1 MKLRIYN
8 TQTRR
13 KEDFEPR
20 IPGKVSMYMCGPT
33 VYNRFHIGNART
45 FVLGDTIRRILKY
58 FEYDVTYVQ
67 NFTDIDDKII
77 NRANELGMP
86 MLELVEQ
93 EIKNYF
99 EDAEGLNIK
108 RADYHPRVTEHVE
121 GIISYITELI
131 SQGFAYV
138 GGADVFFDVRKYPGY
153 GQLSNQN
160 LEDLV
165 MGSRVEVTEH
175 KNYPADFVLWKGAKP
190 SEPAWESP
198 WGLGRP
204 GWHIECSVMV
214 REILDGHIDIHA
226 GGMDL
231 MFPHHENERAQSE
244 VLSPEE
250 PYVKYWLHG
259 AFLNINSEKMSKSEG
274 NFFTA
279 KDLLESHDGNV
290 LRFFLQSAHYR
301 MPLNYDSDSL
311 ISAEHGFARLKNTHL
326 ALTQAARPSNSA
338 PDAVTIDQTAYEDR
352 FKQALADDFNTADAW
367 AVLFDFARE
376 VNTALANQALSSH
389 QATALLR
396 FLERLSDILGVG
408 LGQDQTLDQEVEEL
422 IATRQAARKAK
433 DFKAADEIRARLTEM
448 GIVLEDTPQGIRWK
462 RQ

>member
-8 TQTRR
+8 TETRH

-20 IPGKVSMYMCGPT
+20 VPGKVSMYMCGPT

-58 FEYDVTYVQ
+58 FGYEVTYVQ
-67 NFTDIDDKII
+67 NFTDIEDKVV
-77 NRANELGMP
+77 NRANELGMS
-86 MLELVEQ
+86 MHELAQQ
-93 EIKNYF
+93 EIRNYF
-99 EDAEGLNIK
+99 EDADALNIK
-108 RADYHPRVTEHVE
+108 RADYHPRVTEHVKD
-121 GIISYITELI
+121 IVSYIMELI

-138 GGADVFFDVRKYPGY
+138 SGTDVFFDVRKYPSY

-165 MGSRVEVTEH
+165 MGSRVEITEH
-175 KNYPADFVLWKGAKP
+175 KHYPADFVLWKGAKP
-190 SEPAWESP
+190 NEPAWESP

-214 REILDGHIDIHA
+214 REILGGHIDIHA

-244 VLSPEE
+244 VLSSEE
-250 PYVKYWLHG
+250 SYVKYWIHG
-259 AFLNINSEKMSKSEG
+259 AFLNINSEKMSKSAG
-274 NFFTA
+274 VFFTA
-279 KDLLESHDGNV
+279 NELLKSHDGNV

-311 ISAEHGFARLKNTHL
+311 TSAEQGFARLKNTHL
-326 ALTQAARPSNSA
+326 ALKQATQPSNRA
-338 PDAVTIDQTAYEDR
+338 LDAFSIDQPAYEAR
-352 FKQALADDFNTADAW
+352 FKESLADDFNTADAW

-376 VNTALANQALSSH
+376 VNTALANQALSST
-389 QATALLR
+389 QATDLLA
-396 FLERLSDILGVG
+396 FLERLSEVLGVS
-408 LGQDQTLDQEVEEL
+408 LGQDQTLNQEVEGL
-422 IATRQAARKAK
+422 LAIRQAAREAK
-433 DFKAADEIRARLTEM
+433 DYKAADEIRTRLTEM

>member
-8 TQTRR
+8 THTRQ
-13 KEDFEPR
+13 KQDFESR

-58 FEYDVTYVQ
+58 LGYEVTYVQ
-67 NFTDIDDKII
+67 NFTDIDDKVI
-77 NRANELGMP
+77 NRANELGVP
-86 MLELVEQ
+86 MLDLVEQ
-93 EIKNYF
+93 EIGNYF
-99 EDAEGLNIK
+99 EDADALYIK

-121 GIISYITELI
+121 DIVKYIAELI
-131 SQGFAYV
+131 SHGFAYV
-138 GGADVFFDVRKYPGY
+138 GGNDVFFDVRKYPGY
-153 GQLSNQN
+153 GQLSNQK

-165 MGSRVEVTEH
+165 MGSRVEITEH
-175 KNYPADFVLWKGAKP
+175 KLYPADFVLWKGAKP
-190 SEPAWESP
+190 NEPAWESP

-214 REILDGHIDIHA
+214 KEILDGHIDIHA

-244 VLSPEE
+244 VLSPDE
-250 PYVKYWLHG
+250 PYVRYWIHG
-259 AFLNINSEKMSKSEG
+259 AFLNINSEKMSKSVG
-274 NFFTA
+274 DFFTVN
-279 KDLLESHDGNV
+279 DLLKSHDGNV
-290 LRFFLQSAHYR
+290 LRFFLQSAQYR
-301 MPLNYDSDSL
+301 MPLNYDATSL
-311 ISAEHGFARLKNTHL
+311 ASAEQGLTRLKNTHL
-326 ALTQAARPSNSA
+326 ALMQAAQPSNSR
-338 PDAVTIDQTAYEDR
+338 PDGFTIDQPAFEVR

-376 VNTALANQALSSH
+376 VNTALASQALSAA
-389 QATALLR
+389 QAIDLLA
-396 FLERLSDILGVG
+396 FLKRLSEVLGVD
-408 LGQDQTLDQEVEEL
+408 LGQDQTLDREVEGL
-422 IATRQAARKAK
+422 LATRQAAREAK
-433 DFKAADEIRARLTEM
+433 DFKTADEIRARLTDM

>member
-1 MKLRIYN
+1 MTIKIYN
-8 TQTRR
+8 TQTRH

-20 IPGKVSMYMCGPT
+20 ISGKVSMYMCGPT

-45 FVLGDTIRRILKY
+45 FVLGDTIRRVLKY
-58 FEYDVTYVQ
+58 FGYEVTYVQ
-67 NFTDIDDKII
+67 NFTDIDDKVIT
-77 NRANELGMP
+77 RANDLEIP

-93 EIKNYF
+93 EISNYF
-99 EDAEGLNIK
+99 EDAEALNIV
-108 RADYHPRVTEHVE
+108 RADFHPRVTEHVE
-121 GIISYITELI
+121 DIVSYIESLI

-138 GGADVFFDVRKYPGY
+138 GGSDVFFDVRKYPGY
-153 GQLSNQN
+153 GELSNQK

-175 KNYPADFVLWKGAKP
+175 KRYPADFVLWKGAKP
-190 SEPAWESP
+190 NEPAWESP

-214 REILDGHIDIHA
+214 KEILNGHIDIHA

-244 VLSPEE
+244 ILSPDE

-259 AFLNINSEKMSKSEG
+259 AFLNINSEKMSKSVG

-279 KDLLESHDGNV
+279 RDLLDSYSGNV
-290 LRFFLQSAHYR
+290 IRFFLQSAHYR
-301 MPLNYDSDSL
+301 MPLNFDSDSL
-311 ISAEHGFARLKNTHL
+311 ATAEQGFARLRNAHL
-326 ALTQAARPSNSA
+326 ALTQAAQSSNSA
-338 PDAVTIDQTAYEDR
+338 LGASTIDQAIYEDR
-352 FKQALADDFNTADAW
+352 FKEALADDFNTADAW

-376 VNTALANQALSSH
+376 VNTALADQALASS
-389 QATALLR
+389 QATELLAL
-396 FLERLSDILGVG
+396 LERLSDVLGVE

-433 DFKAADEIRARLTEM
+433 DFKAADAIRDKLMEM
-448 GIVLEDTPQGIRWK
+448 GIILEDTPQGIRWK